1 LYHPE
6 PEQLPER
13 TARITQDWA
22 RGGAFVDEETVMSS
36 FVGIDV
42 SKAQLDVAFRPSG
55 ERMQVSN
62 SDQGLDE
69 LVARLKSDA
78 VTLVVLEATGGYQA
92 ALVAGLALAKIPT
105 AVVNPRQVR
114 DFAKATG
121 RLAKTDALDAEVLAH
136 FAEAIRPEPKP
147 LVDEETIALEALMTR
162 RRQVVE
168 MITAERNRLPQ
179 SHKSLRDSIK
189 AHINFLQRE
198 LQDIHRD
205 LDGMLRN
212 SPLWREKEDLLRSV
226 PGVGRVMAATL
237 LAELP
242 ELGRLNRKQIA
253 ALVGVAP
260 LNRDSGTYRG
270 KRAIWGGRASVRAA
284 LYMAALVASR
294 HNPTIRTF
302 YERLCAAGK
311 AKKLALTAC
320 MRKLLTM
327 LNAMARSKTTW
338 RSLPTGAQDSC

>member
-1 LYHPE
+1 
-6 PEQLPER
+6 
-13 TARITQDWA
+13 
-22 RGGAFVDEETVMSS
+22 MNC

-42 SKAQLDVAFRPSG
+42 SKAQLDVVFRPSG
-55 ERMQVSN
+55 EGTQVGN
-62 SDQGLDE
+62 SDQGIAE
-69 LVARLKSDA
+69 LVTRLQQDA

-92 ALVAGLALAKIPT
+92 ALVAALGLAKIPT

-121 RLAKTDALDAEVLAH
+121 RLAKTDSLDAGVLAH
-136 FAEAIRPEPKP
+136 FAEVIRPEPKP
-147 LVDEETIALEALMTR
+147 LVDEETIALEALMGR

-168 MITAERNRLPQ
+168 MITAERNRLAQ
-179 SHKSLRDSIK
+179 AHKSLRGSIK

-198 LQDIHRD
+198 LQDMHRD
-205 LDGMLRN
+205 LDGMLRK
-212 SPLWREKEDLLRSV
+212 SSLWREQEDLLRSV

-237 LAELP
+237 LAQLP
-242 ELGRLNRKQIA
+242 ELGKLNRKQIA

-270 KRAIWGGRASVRAA
+270 KRIIWGGRASVRAA

-294 HNPTIRTF
+294 HNPTIRSF

-338 RSLPTGAQDSC
+338 RSLPASAQDSC